1 MNYVPIDKMLTAL
14 QKAGKTDAQLG
25 AIVGLAASSICRM
38 RNGEIKDAK
47 ATIYFSIYALWK
59 ELAQNQKEKEADQHD
74 RG

>member
-1 MNYVPIDKMLTAL
+1 MNYVPIDKMLIAL

>member
-38 RNGEIKDAK
+38 RNGEIRDAK
-47 ATIYFSIYALWK
+47 ATIEGERS
-59 ELAQNQKEKEADQHD
+59 E
-74 RG
+74 

>member
-1 MNYVPIDKMLTAL
+1 MNYVPIDKMLIAL

-47 ATIYFSIYALWK
+47 ATAYFSIYALWK

>member
-38 RNGEIKDAK
+38 RNGEIRDAK

-59 ELAQNQKEKEADQHD
+59 ELTQNQKEKEADQND
-74 RG
+74 RA

>member
-38 RNGEIKDAK
+38 RNGEIRDAK

-59 ELAQNQKEKEADQHD
+59 ELAQNQKKEADQHD
-74 RG
+74 RD

>member
-14 QKAGKTDAQLG
+14 QKAGNTDAQLG

-38 RNGEIKDAK
+38 RNGGIRDAK

-59 ELAQNQKEKEADQHD
+59 ELAQNQNQKEADQND
-74 RG
+74 RS